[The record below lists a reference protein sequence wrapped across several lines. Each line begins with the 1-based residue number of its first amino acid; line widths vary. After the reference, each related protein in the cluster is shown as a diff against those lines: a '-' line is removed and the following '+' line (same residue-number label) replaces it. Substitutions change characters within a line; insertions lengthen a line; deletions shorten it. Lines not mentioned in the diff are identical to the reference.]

1 MGGATQ
7 GRAADA
13 FRRITGRSPDGVWSA
28 PGRVN
33 LIGEHTDYSGGLVL
47 PIAIDRRATVAA
59 GLRNDG
65 VIRCA
70 SLQFGGEITATAAA
84 IRPGDGNGWAAPLL
98 GVAWAVGT
106 AGVGV
111 PGADLVVDS
120 DIPPGGGLASSAAVE
135 VAAALALTELTRQR
149 MSTGELARCCQRG
162 EHHIARAPTG
172 IMDPIAVLL
181 GRVDQAVFL
190 DCRTLE
196 HQLVPFAPATVGL
209 SLVVIDTAVHH
220 DNRGPGYR
228 ERRQESETA
237 AHLLRVGSLR
247 DATPADIERRL
258 EGTPRRRARHV
269 VTENLRVAEAVE
281 LLRAGSLSMLGP
293 LLDASHASLRDDF
306 EVSCP
311 ELDLAAASARS
322 AGALGARMTGAG
334 FGGSAIALVRGADV
348 DRLCSEVQRAFADA
362 GLGEPR
368 LFEVAA
374 ADGAARVA

>member
-1 MGGATQ
+1 MQRQHHRGVLVGSRRRLRVLHPPRPPGAAGGRGQRLMGGATQ

-59 GLRNDG
+59 GLRNDD

-111 PGADLVVDS
+111 PGAALVVDS

-149 MSTGELARCCQRG
+149 MSTGELAF
-162 EHHIARAPTG
+162 ERA
-172 IMDPIAVLL
+172 
-181 GRVDQAVFL
+181 
-190 DCRTLE
+190 
-196 HQLVPFAPATVGL
+196 
-209 SLVVIDTAVHH
+209 
-220 DNRGPGYR
+220 
-228 ERRQESETA
+228 
-237 AHLLRVGSLR
+237 
-247 DATPADIERRL
+247 
-258 EGTPRRRARHV
+258 
-269 VTENLRVAEAVE
+269 AVE
-281 LLRAGSLSMLGP
+281 KDGLV
-293 LLDASHASLRDDF
+293 DAAEEDRD
-306 EVSCP
+306 
-311 ELDLAAASARS
+311 
-322 AGALGARMTGAG
+322 G
-334 FGGSAIALVRGADV
+334 
-348 DRLCSEVQRAFADA
+348 
-362 GLGEPR
+362 
-368 LFEVAA
+368 
-374 ADGAARVA
+374 